1 MRRNPPFDP
10 KYTPILNIYMR
21 PCQNLPLPPRI
32 AYPPFY
38 NYMRHSHNSPSLPE
52 YTPFYIKWGS
62 QNLPHLSRIYPHF
75 LQLYATL
82 PESMSPS
89 QNLPPP
95 PLHMRP
101 FQNLPIPPEYTPFFT
116 TMRHSHNL
124 SLASLAKYTFPLK
137 HLYATLPESTSV
149 PKYTPQIF
157 KLVEN

>member
-95 PLHMRP
+95 PRYICDLSRIYQSLQNIPPSSPLCDTPIIYPWPPSRNIPSPLNIYMRHSRNPPP
-101 FQNLPIPPEYTPFFT
+101 FQNI
-116 TMRHSHNL
+116 
-124 SLASLAKYTFPLK
+124 PLK
-137 HLYATLPESTSV
+137 YS
-149 PKYTPQIF
+149 
-157 KLVEN
+157 N